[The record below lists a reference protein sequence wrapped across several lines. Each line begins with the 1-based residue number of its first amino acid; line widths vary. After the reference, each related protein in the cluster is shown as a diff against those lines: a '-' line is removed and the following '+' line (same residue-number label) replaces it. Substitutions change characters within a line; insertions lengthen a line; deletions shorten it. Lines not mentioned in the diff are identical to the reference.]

1 MDPEVVRT
9 AVGRGSVE
17 GGACLES
24 PYAERD
30 DHKLPKEAVDSG
42 AASEGTQ
49 LQQPRLQ
56 QHQEGPEAEVSCLQD
71 GGSWLRDVAV
81 VDILQLQEEED
92 IFQVVY
98 AKHRRHPLGL
108 HHC

>member
-9 AVGRGSVE
+9 VVDRSSVE
-17 GGACLES
+17 GGTCLES

-30 DHKLPKEAVDSG
+30 GHKLPKEAVDSG

-49 LQQPRLQ
+49 LQQLR
-56 QHQEGPEAEVSCLQD
+56 QHQEELEAEVSCLQD
-71 GGSWLRDVAV
+71 DGSWLRDVAV
-81 VDILQLQEEED
+81 VDILQLQEED

-98 AKHRRHPLGL
+98 AKHRHLLGL